1 VRLSDED
8 FDSLNVDGAK
18 ITRYFETEVGGR
30 ALPRPTPIFEPI
42 LQNYKE
48 TGNIRLAMKKMR
60 RIIVA
65 KLEEE
70 AESLGLEED
79 EDADDIGDRVN
90 KIFTEQLAL
99 GMLQPEVA
107 DVGALQSKANYEKIL
122 NSIFSGVRYEQKKI
136 TFEVFTGQKMDS
148 SKFSLLSREV
158 QPEDLERR
166 YKKKE
171 KEFPVDFESLMEYE
185 NAKENFEAAKVG
197 VQKASDMRSKVERSN
212 INSVLEIRDPV
223 LSLLG
228 GTSKTI
234 ITRKDSIYR
243 GWKEVS
249 GKFADL
255 EKANKALIAKFDSP
269 NTQEKKFQEAAESL
283 ENYVEEYSQQAVPVK
298 EKERV
303 ALDLIF
309 TFLKKYGKIVEEA
322 EEADPTLGHGE
333 MQFSQSGIT
342 ETEQAYSTKTDPI
355 TKYYL
360 TKMLDGVFVPKASAG
375 DIKEMIRTFIRE
387 DLPALD
393 TDDFNSLDRF
403 ISDIP
408 DIDDYKGEAFLPVQF
423 APMLNVKELKDKAGP
438 INDNY
443 EDYLRA
449 LGSLIEE
456 GSYRMGSS
464 AIVNVTT
471 GGTYEGNRTPER
483 DYRYSARS
491 TPRQMEFR
499 ETSYAEELKAVLQ
512 ALQAYLFTP
521 TQNPLLS
528 LGYSFQ
534 EIRKPKE
541 FKILSV
547 YAANS
552 LGEENMSTQAISSL
566 YDRYQKRPR
575 AAMFT
580 NKQLK
585 VLETF
590 LVGLRR
596 NFTFDAMEKNLEAVY
611 QSVIKPV
618 YRKAGSGFLDRTHK
632 AFGKWTASIFNK
644 LFEKGEYTHPSG
656 VTSAEVKN
664 AEVEIDDVLELEAFL
679 ELKDFIINNKDRIS
693 TSSTKKTLNNII
705 NEFNT
710 LMKSKK
716 LRNRILDA
724 HDAFRILKGF
734 PIYYARGDIDSV
746 TDVSFMIDKIHH
758 EMGLNVVATDIVKM
772 VEEVDSFANIATE
785 VGLSEEVVY
794 FTKAHFR

>member
-1 VRLSDED
+1 MRLSDED
-8 FDSLNVDGAK
+8 FESLNVDNAK
-18 ITRYFETEVGGR
+18 IVGYFEIEVGGR
-30 ALPRPTPIFEPI
+30 ALPRPTPVFQPI
-42 LQNYKE
+42 IDSYKE
-48 TGNIRLAMKKMR
+48 TGNIRSSMKRMR

-65 KLEEE
+65 ELEKE
-70 AESLGLEED
+70 AEALGFEED

-90 KIFTEQLAL
+90 KIFTEQVAISL
-99 GMLQPEVA
+99 LQPEVA
-107 DVGALQSKANYEKIL
+107 DVGSLQMKANYQKIL
-122 NSIFSGVRYEQKKI
+122 DSIFSGVRYEQKKI
-136 TFEVFTGQKMDS
+136 TFGEFTGQKMES
-148 SKFSLLSREV
+148 SKFSLISRDI
-158 QPEDLERR
+158 QPKQLDSR
-166 YKKKE
+166 YEKKKKE
-171 KEFPVDFESLMEYE
+171 FPIDFESLMEYG

-197 VQKASDMRSKVERSN
+197 VQKATDLRSKVARSN

-228 GTSKTI
+228 GTSKSI

-243 GWKEVS
+243 GWKEIS
-249 GKFADL
+249 DKFADL
-255 EKANKALIAKFDSP
+255 EKANKDLIAKFDSP
-269 NTQEKKFQEAAESL
+269 NPQEKKFKEVAEKL
-283 ENYVEEYSQQAVPVK
+283 KNYVEEYPQQAVPLK
-298 EKERV
+298 DKERI

-322 EEADPTLGHGE
+322 EEKDSTLGYGE
-333 MQFSQSGIT
+333 MDLSQSDIND
-342 ETEQAYSTKTDPI
+342 TEQAYNDKVDPI

-360 TKMLDGVFVPKASAG
+360 TKMLGGVFVPKDSSEK
-375 DIKEMIRTFIRE
+375 IKEMIRTFIKE

-393 TDDFNSLDRF
+393 TDDFNSLERF
-403 ISDIP
+403 INDIP
-408 DIDDYKGEAFLPVQF
+408 EINVYKGNAFLPVQF
-423 APMLNVKELKDKAGP
+423 APMLNVTQLKEKTGP

-443 EDYLRA
+443 EAYLRA

-456 GSYRMGSS
+456 GSYRMGVSTV
-464 AIVNVTT
+464 ANVLT
-471 GGTYEGNRTPER
+471 EGR
-483 DYRYSARS
+483 DYKYSSRT
-491 TPRQMEFR
+491 TPRQMKFK
-499 ETSYAEELKAVLQ
+499 ETSYAEELKKVLQ

-552 LGEENMSTQAISSL
+552 LGEETMSTRAISSL

-585 VLETF
+585 ILETF

-618 YRKAGSGFLDRTHK
+618 YRKAGGDFLERTHK
-632 AFGKWTASIFNK
+632 AFGNWTASIFNK

-656 VTSAEVKN
+656 VTSKKVKN
-664 AEVEIDDVLELEAFL
+664 QDVEIDDVLELEAFL
-679 ELKDFIINNKDRIS
+679 ELKDFIINNKDRI
-693 TSSTKKTLNNII
+693 TTGSTKNTVNKVID
-705 NEFNT
+705 EFNT
-710 LMKSKK
+710 LMKSKL

-724 HDAFRILKGF
+724 HDSFRILKGF

-746 TDVSFMIDKIHH
+746 TDVSFMMDKIQHD
-758 EMGLNVVATDIVKM
+758 MGLHVVATDIIKM
-772 VEEVDSFANIATE
+772 VEEVDSFSNIATE
-785 VGLSEEVVY
+785 LGLSEEVVY

>member
-1 VRLSDED
+1 MRLSDED

-18 ITRYFETEVGGR
+18 ITAYFEIEVGGR

-42 LQNYKE
+42 IENYKE
-48 TGNIRLAMKKMR
+48 TGNIRSAMKKMR

-79 EDADDIGDRVN
+79 EDADDISDRVN

-99 GMLQPEVA
+99 GLLQPEVA

-136 TFEVFTGQKMDS
+136 TFEVFTGQKMES
-148 SKFSLLSREV
+148 SKFSLLSKEV

-212 INSVLEIRDPV
+212 IKSVLEIRDPV

-255 EKANKALIAKFDSP
+255 EKANKALIAKFKSP
-269 NTQEKKFQEAAESL
+269 NAQEKKFKEVAEKL

-322 EEADPTLGHGE
+322 EERDSTLGVGE
-333 MQFSQSGIT
+333 MDLSQKDIQD
-342 ETEQAYSTKTDPI
+342 TEQAYNDKVDPI

-375 DIKEMIRTFIRE
+375 EIKEMIRTFIRE

-403 ISDIP
+403 INDIP
-408 DIDDYKGEAFLPVQF
+408 DIDVYKGEAFLPVQF

-449 LGSLIEE
+449 LGGLIEE

-464 AIVNVTT
+464 TIHNVIT
-471 GGTYEGNRTPER
+471 GGTDFGSER

-618 YRKAGSGFLDRTHK
+618 YRKAGSGFLDRTHR

-664 AEVEIDDVLELEAFL
+664 AEVEVDDVLELEAFL

-746 TDVSFMIDKIHH
+746 TDVSFIIDKIHH